1 MFKLRRTRPGC
12 TPSGPIPPTYI
23 RAMQLKAMKRETF
36 QISIADRTVEIVLD
50 DGRLL
55 VDGRPVEASAE
66 LTADG
71 HYSVLVGG
79 RSLSISSERGSPV
92 RLRTTAA
99 VWPVEVVGNRERLLR
114 SAESSDDRARHH
126 FAVRSPMP
134 GLIVKV
140 NVQTGDTVRTGASLL
155 VLEAMKME
163 NEIRATHDG
172 TIDRVHVT
180 PGDAVLKNALLLE
193 FESR

>member
-1 MFKLRRTRPGC
+1 MH
-12 TPSGPIPPTYI
+12 S
-23 RAMQLKAMKRETF
+23 QVMKTETF

-50 DGRLL
+50 DGRLI
-55 VDGRPVEASAE
+55 VDGRTIEASAE
-66 LTADG
+66 PTTDG
-71 HYSVLVGG
+71 HYSVLVDG
-79 RSLSISSERGSPV
+79 RSLSISVESGPPV
-92 RLRTTAA
+92 RLRTTEE
-99 VWPVEVVGNRERLLR
+99 VWPVEVIGNRERLLR
-114 SAESSDDRARHH
+114 SAESSDTRARHH

-140 NVQTGDTVRTGASLL
+140 NVQTGDPVHTGASLL

-163 NEIRATHDG
+163 NEIQATHDG
-172 TIDRVHVT
+172 TIGRVHVA

>member
-1 MFKLRRTRPGC
+1 
-12 TPSGPIPPTYI
+12 
-23 RAMQLKAMKRETF
+23 MQLKAMKRETF